1 MNTITEYI
9 KYYGDHPFKEIPFN
23 DIDNVLFV
31 TLAYLPLEM
40 INYKDTIPLTEIAK
54 KLKPLELPPHTMIYK
69 SRELLNKIKNT
80 KRYKNI
86 KIENFINKLNKE
98 TQFSAITI
106 RYEKNNCFVSYRGTD
121 NSLIGWKEDFELSY
135 TYPVKAQT
143 YAKEYLENTI
153 KETDEKIY
161 IGGHSKGG
169 NLAITSAIGIKEEI
183 QNRIIT
189 IYNND
194 GPGFLEEQIKNKNLQ
209 KISPKIKTFIPEES
223 IVGLLLTSPVAYY
236 PIKSTKK
243 GIAQHDPTSWE
254 CFGQFLK
261 EGITASLA
269 LKFQDKICAF
279 LKETTKET
287 RKNLTEAFFKIIKE
301 SGVTH
306 FRDLKTIKF
315 DKITA
320 MIKEANNI
328 DDATKKLLLD
338 TLKITLES
346 EKKQ

>member
-1 MNTITEYI
+1 MNTVTEYI
-9 KYYGDHPFKEIPFN
+9 KYYGKYTFKEIPLN
-23 DIDNVLFV
+23 DMDNVLFV
-31 TLAYLPLEM
+31 VLAYLPLET
-40 INYKDTIPLTEIAK
+40 IKYKSPLPLTEISN
-54 KLKPLELPPHTMIYK
+54 KLQTKNLPPHTMIFK
-69 SRELLNKIKNT
+69 SRELLNQIKNIE
-80 KRYKNI
+80 RYKNI

-106 RYEKNNCFVSYRGTD
+106 RYEKNSCFIAYRGTD
-121 NSLIGWKEDFELSY
+121 NSLTGWKEDFELSY

-143 YAKEYLENTI
+143 YAKEYLEKTV

-169 NLAITSAIGIKEEI
+169 NLAISSAIGIKEEI
-183 QNRIIT
+183 EKRIIT

-194 GPGFLEEQIKNKNLQ
+194 GPGFLEEQITNKDLQ
-209 KISPKIKTFIPEES
+209 KISKKIKTFIPEES
-223 IVGLLLTSPVAYY
+223 IVGLLLESPVAYQ

-243 GIAQHDPTSWE
+243 GISQHDPTSWE

-261 EGITASLA
+261 EGETSSIA
-269 LKFQDKICAF
+269 LKFQEKIESF
-279 LKETTKET
+279 MKETTKEI
-287 RKNLTEAFFKIIKE
+287 RKNLTETFFKIIKE

-320 MIKEANNI
+320 MIKEANSI
-328 DDATKKLLLD
+328 DENTKKLLLE